1 MCSEMKFFQKARPVW
16 AKGRE
21 TELNVTLVFRA
32 VCPRRSEAK
41 LAVTGCA
48 YYNIYV
54 NGTFLAVG
62 PARAAH
68 GYRRVD
74 ILPLNL
80 DREQNEI
87 RIIVMGYACN
97 SFYHTD
103 EPSFLTAEID
113 RKSVV

>member
-54 NGTFLAVG
+54 NGTFLAVALRG
-62 PARAAH
+62 R
-68 GYRRVD
+68 
-74 ILPLNL
+74 
-80 DREQNEI
+80 
-87 RIIVMGYACN
+87 
-97 SFYHTD
+97 HTD
-103 EPSFLTAEID
+103 IDGLTFCRSIWIGS
-113 RKSVV
+113 RMRSGS